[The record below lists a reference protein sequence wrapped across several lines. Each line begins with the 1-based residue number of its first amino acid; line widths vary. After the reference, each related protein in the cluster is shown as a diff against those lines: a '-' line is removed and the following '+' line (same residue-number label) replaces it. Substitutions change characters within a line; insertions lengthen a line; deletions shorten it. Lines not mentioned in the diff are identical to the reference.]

1 MLLDEQKEC
10 KKDSRGTKDQLFID
24 KQILKHCKKYQHN
37 LTMEWIDY
45 KKAYGMVPHRWMI
58 EAMKMV
64 GIADNIM
71 NLFENSK
78 EKWRTELI
86 TCNETLG
93 EVDIKRGIFQENYFS
108 PLLFLVVLILVSVML
123 YETDLRYVTRQ
134 NQKLNLLFMDDLK
147 QYGKSERELD
157 FLIQSVRIFLDDG
170 DMVFGLDKCAV
181 LVLKW
186 GKDELNRGNRITKR
200 KRYGR
205 G

>member
-1 MLLDEQKEC
+1 
-10 KKDSRGTKDQLFID
+10 
-24 KQILKHCKKYQHN
+24 
-37 LTMEWIDY
+37 
-45 KKAYGMVPHRWMI
+45 
-58 EAMKMV
+58 MKMV

-71 NLFENSK
+71 NLFENGK

-93 EVDIKRGIFQENYFS
+93 EVDIKRGIFQDNYFS

-123 YETDLRYVTRQ
+123 NETDLRYVTRQ

-147 QYGKSERELD
+147 QYAKSERELD
-157 FLIQSVRIFLDDG
+157 FLIQTVRIFLDDG
-170 DMVFGLDKCAV
+170 DMVFGLDKSAV

-186 GKDELNRGNRITKR
+186 GKDELNRGNRITKW